1 MHTEAASRQSDPDRA
16 KDSGTPNGIAG
27 AYAPVADQLGRVRAR
42 LLELADG
49 QSPFLAELLVH
60 VLDTTGKGIRP
71 AITLLSSGFH
81 PNDGTK
87 AETMAVAV
95 ELLHLASLVHDDTV
109 DNALIRRGKATVGS
123 IWGRNAAVLVGD
135 FIFATSAVFVC
146 DTGDVRVIRRFS
158 ETIKE
163 LSSGELDE
171 MAGAYNY
178 RATRD
183 EYFKRIYGKTASLFR
198 TSSESGAVLSG
209 ASDDQI
215 AALNDYGYNLGMAF
229 QIADDILDFEGST
242 EETGKP
248 VGNDLSQGIL
258 TLPAII
264 AIERH
269 PEDNPVIALC
279 RRPGD
284 PDVLDAAVE
293 LCQESTVMEEAS
305 AIADRYTASALES
318 LARLDRNEA
327 RDSLEGLVTALVGR
341 RS

>member
-1 MHTEAASRQSDPDRA
+1 MHTEAAPTQADLESAYKKNTFEGSV
-16 KDSGTPNGIAG
+16 G
-27 AYAPVADQLGRVRAR
+27 AYASVADQLNRVRTR

-49 QSPFLAELLVH
+49 QAPFVTELLGH
-60 VLDTTGKGIRP
+60 VLDTSGKWVRP

-81 PNDGTK
+81 PNDGTQS
-87 AETMAVAV
+87 ETMAVAV
-95 ELLHLASLVHDDTV
+95 EMLHLASLVHDDTV

-146 DTGDVRVIRRFS
+146 DTGNLRVIRRFS

-163 LSSGELDE
+163 LSSGELEE

-178 RATRD
+178 QCTRD

-209 ASDDQI
+209 ALDDQV
-215 AALNDYGYNLGMAF
+215 AALNDFGYNLGMAF
-229 QIADDILDFEGST
+229 QITDDILDFEGSS

-264 AIERH
+264 AIERC
-269 PEDNPVIALC
+269 PEDNPVIEFC
-279 RRPGD
+279 HRSGD
-284 PDVLDAAVE
+284 REVLAAAVN
-293 LCQESTVMEEAS
+293 LCQESSIMEEAS
-305 AIADRYTASALES
+305 EVADHYTKIALES
-318 LARLDRNEA
+318 LVLLGRNES
-327 RDSLEGLVTALVGR
+327 RDALEELVTALVV
-341 RS
+341 RSN

>member
-1 MHTEAASRQSDPDRA
+1 MRTEATSRQGA
-16 KDSGTPNGIAG
+16 LDSAATKKTSNGVLDAF
-27 AYAPVADQLGRVRAR
+27 APVADQLLRVRER
-42 LLELADG
+42 LLELADD
-49 QSPFLAELLVH
+49 QSPFLAELLDH

-81 PNDGTK
+81 ANDGTR

-109 DNALIRRGKATVGS
+109 DNAVVRRGKATVGS

-146 DTGDVRVIRRFS
+146 DTENVRVIRRFS
-158 ETIKE
+158 ETIRE

-171 MAGAYNY
+171 MAGSYNY
-178 RATRD
+178 QGTRED
-183 EYFKRIYGKTASLFR
+183 YLKRIYGKTASLFR

-209 ASDDQI
+209 ASDDQVLV
-215 AALNDYGYNLGMAF
+215 LNDYGYNLGMAF
-229 QIADDILDFEGST
+229 QIADDILDFQGSA
-242 EETGKP
+242 EEAGKP
-248 VGNDLSQGIL
+248 VGNDLSQGVL

-264 AIERH
+264 AIERN
-269 PEDNPVIALC
+269 PEDNAVIALC

-284 PDVLDAAVE
+284 PEVLAAAVE
-293 LCQESTVMEEAS
+293 LCQDSSVMDEAS
-305 AIADRYTASALES
+305 AVADRYTGLALES
-318 LARLDRNEA
+318 LAHLEQNAA

>member
-1 MHTEAASRQSDPDRA
+1 MYTGAVSKEAGL
-16 KDSGTPNGIAG
+16 DSADTTKLSSGIVD
-27 AYAPVADQLGRVRAR
+27 AYAPVADQLLRVRAR
-42 LLELADG
+42 LLELTDG
-49 QSPFLAELLVH
+49 QSPFLSELLVH

-81 PNDGTK
+81 PNDGTR

-109 DNALIRRGKATVGS
+109 DNALVRRGKATVGN

-146 DTGDVRVIRRFS
+146 DTGNVQVIRRFS
-158 ETIKE
+158 ETIRE

-178 RATRD
+178 RGTRED
-183 EYFKRIYGKTASLFR
+183 YFKRIYGKTASLFR
-198 TSSESGAVLSG
+198 TSSESGAVLSR
-209 ASDDQI
+209 ASDDQVS
-215 AALNDYGYNLGMAF
+215 ALNDYGYNLGMAF
-229 QIADDILDFEGST
+229 QITDDILDFQGSA
-242 EETGKP
+242 EEAGKP
-248 VGNDLSQGIL
+248 VGNDLSQGVL

-264 AIERH
+264 AIERN
-269 PEDNPVIALC
+269 PEDNPVISLC

-284 PDVLDAAVE
+284 PEVLAAAVE
-293 LCQESTVMEEAS
+293 FCQDSSVMDEAS
-305 AIADRYTASALES
+305 AVADRYTGLALES
-318 LARLDRNEA
+318 LVQLEQNMA
-327 RDSLEGLVTALVGR
+327 RDSLEALVTALVGR